1 MLFYTNSAEH
11 IAATMRMKRGRFI
24 LTKFSD
30 GEIYSRV
37 EENVRG
43 KDVWVLASTQPP
55 ADNILELAFLLDSL
69 SRGGAR
75 INLMILYFG
84 YARQDRI
91 AKKGEALSS
100 KVVSDLL
107 QKFHLNKTL
116 VLHIHSSRIKKF
128 FEYEDILPIH
138 LFSAVIRRMEVVV
151 APDRGALDLAR
162 KVSRDYG
169 LALAYMEKV
178 RPGIEEVEI
187 TRLVG
192 NVRPKKVVIVDDM
205 ISTGET
211 VIKASQRLMKSG
223 AKEVHVIATHG
234 IFSGNAVKNLEK
246 SCIKSVHVT
255 NSIKPNY
262 KSKMIK
268 TVDVSKLVE
277 SMMSP
282 VPSHEISRQIR

>member
-11 IAATMRMKRGRFI
+11 IANAMKMKKGRFI

-37 EENVRG
+37 EEDVRG
-43 KDVWVLASTQPP
+43 KDVWVLASTQAP

-69 SRGGAR
+69 SRGGAK

-91 AKKGEALSS
+91 VKEGEALSS

-107 QKFHLNKTL
+107 RKSRLYKVL
-116 VLHIHSSRIKKF
+116 VLHVHSSRVKKF
-128 FEYEDILPIH
+128 LDFEDVLPFS
-138 LFSAVIRRMEVVV
+138 LFSAVIRRMDVVA

-162 KVSRDYG
+162 KVSEDYG
-169 LALAYMEKV
+169 LGLAYMEKS
-178 RPGIEEVEI
+178 RPGADKVEI

-192 NVRPKKVVIVDDM
+192 NVERKKVVIVDDM
-205 ISTGET
+205 ISTGGT
-211 VIKASQRLMKSG
+211 VIKAGQRLMSSG
-223 AKEVHVIATHG
+223 AKEVKVIATHG
-234 IFSGNAVKNLEK
+234 IFSGNAVKNLET
-246 SCIKSVHVT
+246 SGIKSVYVT

-262 KSKMIK
+262 KSRTIK
-268 TVDVSKLVE
+268 TVDVSKFIE
-277 SMMSP
+277 SLMSP
-282 VPSHEISRQIR
+282 EVSREPNQG

>member
-1 MLFYTNSAEH
+1 MLFYTDSAEH
-11 IAATMRMKRGRFI
+11 IAKTMRMKKGRFI

-37 EENVRG
+37 EEDVKG

-69 SRGGAR
+69 SRGGAK

-91 AKKGEALSS
+91 AKEGEALSA
-100 KVVSDLL
+100 KIVSDLL
-107 QKFHLNKTL
+107 RKFGLSKML
-116 VLHIHSSRIKKF
+116 VMHIHSSRIKKF
-128 FEYEDILPIH
+128 LDYEDILPIH
-138 LFSAVIRRMEVVV
+138 LFSAIIRRMEVVV

-192 NVRPKKVVIVDDM
+192 NVKRKKVVIIDDM
-205 ISTGET
+205 ISTGGT

-246 SCIKSVHVT
+246 SRIRSVYVT
-255 NSIKPNY
+255 NTIKPNY
-262 KSKMIK
+262 KSKIIK
-268 TVDVSKLVE
+268 TVDVSKFVE
-277 SMMSP
+277 SILSP
-282 VPSHEISRQIR
+282 VTVSRD

>member
-1 MLFYTNSAEH
+1 MLFYTSAAEH
-11 IAATMRMKRGRFI
+11 IANMIRMKKGRFI

-69 SRGGAR
+69 SRGGAK
-75 INLMILYFG
+75 ISLMILYFG

-91 AKKGEALSS
+91 VKEGEALSA
-100 KVVSDLL
+100 KIVSDLL
-107 QKFHLNKTL
+107 RKFDLNKIL
-116 VLHIHSSRIKKF
+116 VMHIHSSRIKKF
-128 FEYEDILPIH
+128 LDYEDILPIH
-138 LFSAVIRRMEVVV
+138 LFSVIIRRMEVVA

-178 RPGIEEVEI
+178 RPGIEKVEI

-192 NVRPKKVVIVDDM
+192 NVKRKKVVIIDDM
-205 ISTGET
+205 ISTGGT

-234 IFSGNAVKNLEK
+234 IFSGDAVKNLEK
-246 SCIKSVHVT
+246 SRIKSVHVT
-255 NSIKPNY
+255 NTIKPNY
-262 KSKMIK
+262 KSKIIK
-268 TVDVSKLVE
+268 TVDVSKFVE
-277 SMMSP
+277 SMLPP
-282 VPSHEISRQIR
+282 VSVS

>member
-11 IAATMRMKRGRFI
+11 IANAMKMKKGRFI
-24 LTKFSD
+24 LTNFSD

-69 SRGGAR
+69 SRGGAK

-91 AKKGEALSS
+91 VKEGEALSS

-107 QKFHLNKTL
+107 QSFKLNR
-116 VLHIHSSRIKKF
+116 VFVVHIHSSRIRKF
-128 FEYEDILPIH
+128 LNYEDVIPID
-138 LFSAVIRRMEVVV
+138 LFSAVIRKMEVAV
-151 APDRGALDLAR
+151 APDRGALDLAK
-162 KVSRDYG
+162 KVSKEYG
-169 LALAYMEKV
+169 LALAYMEKS
-178 RPGIEEVEI
+178 RPKADQVEI

-192 NVRPKKVVIVDDM
+192 NVRGKKALIVDDM
-205 ISTGET
+205 ISTGGT
-211 VIKASQRLMKSG
+211 VIKAGQRLLRSG

-234 IFSGNAVKNLEK
+234 IFSGNAVKNLER
-246 SCIKSVHVT
+246 SGIKSVYVT
-255 NSIKPNY
+255 NTVRPGY
-262 KSKMIK
+262 KSRVIK
-268 TVDVSKLVE
+268 TVDASKFVE
-277 SMMSP
+277 SLMSP
-282 VPSHEISRQIR
+282 VAVSRD

>member
-11 IAATMRMKRGRFI
+11 IANAMKMTKGRFI

-37 EENVRG
+37 EEDVRG

-69 SRGGAR
+69 SRGGAK

-91 AKKGEALSS
+91 VKEGEALSS

-107 QKFHLNKTL
+107 RKSRFDNVL
-116 VLHIHSSRIKKF
+116 VLHIHSSRVKKF
-128 FEYEDILPIH
+128 LDFEDVLPVS
-138 LFSAVIRRMEVVV
+138 LFSAVIRRMEVVA

-162 KVSRDYG
+162 KVSEDYG
-169 LALAYMEKV
+169 LGLAYMEKS
-178 RPGIEEVEI
+178 RPGVEKVEI

-192 NVRPKKVVIVDDM
+192 NVERKKVVIVDDM
-205 ISTGET
+205 ISTGGT
-211 VIKASQRLMKSG
+211 VIKAGQRLMKSG

-234 IFSGNAVKNLEK
+234 VFSGDAVRNLER
-246 SCIKSVHVT
+246 SGIKSVHVT
-255 NSIKPNY
+255 NSVKPNY
-262 KSKMIK
+262 KSRIIK
-268 TVDVSKLVE
+268 TVDVSKFVE
-277 SMMSP
+277 SLMSP
-282 VPSHEISRQIR
+282 VEVSRESNQS